1 MITAVFTAEREHAS
15 MSTHTAFTMTI
26 GGRAVHGR
34 TTFAV
39 VDPATLR
46 TAGEAPDCT
55 PEQLDEAVTAARRAQ
70 PAWAALSE
78 TDRQRHLVA
87 IADVVDAHVDELA
100 RLVVGEQGKPL
111 ALAVGEV
118 GGLAHWLRETATL
131 GLPVT
136 VNQDDAERRSV
147 TTHVPLGVVAAIT
160 PWNYP
165 LGQLGFKLGP
175 ALLAG
180 NAVVLKPSTFT
191 PLSAL
196 RLGEL
201 LRDVLPPGVLNVV
214 SGGDDLGPRVTAHP
228 GFDKI
233 SFTGSTETGRAVAA
247 SAAATLA
254 HVTLEL
260 GGNDPAI
267 VLPDVDVDAVA
278 EQLFWA
284 AFANSGQICVATKRL
299 YVHTDVYDRLVAA
312 LTKIA
317 ADVRVGNGL
326 DEGVQLGP
334 VSHGRQHA
342 RIVDLLDD
350 ARAHGYEF
358 LTGDVGETDGY
369 FVRPTIIGDPPDDAR
384 IVREEQFGPVLP
396 VLRFSDVDDVVDRA
410 NAGEYGLG
418 ASVWTGDPDAAVALA
433 RRLRAGTVWINEVM
447 HLSPHVP
454 FGGMKQSGLGVESG
468 VAGLLEFTERQTVTV
483 RR

>member
-1 MITAVFTAEREHAS
+1 

-26 GGRAVHGR
+26 DGRAVGGR

-46 TAGEAPDCT
+46 TAGAAPACT
-55 PEQLDEAVTAARRAQ
+55 PEQLDEAVATARRAQ

-78 TDRQRHLVA
+78 TDRQKHLVA
-87 IADVVDAHVDELA
+87 IADVVDAHADELA
-100 RLVVGEQGKPL
+100 GLVTLEQGKPL
-111 ALAVGEV
+111 ALALGEV
-118 GGLAHWLRETATL
+118 GGLSHWLRETATL
-131 GLPVT
+131 SLPSA

-147 TTHVPLGVVAAIT
+147 TAHVPLGVVAAIT

-201 LRDVLPPGVLNVV
+201 LRGVLPPGVLNVV
-214 SGGDDLGPRVTAHP
+214 SGLDELGPLVTAHR
-228 GFDKI
+228 GFDMI

-247 SAAATLA
+247 NAAASLA
-254 HVTLEL
+254 RVTLEL

-267 VLPDVDVDAVA
+267 VLADADVDAVA

-284 AFANSGQICVATKRL
+284 AFANSGQICLAVKRL
-299 YVHTDVYDRLVAA
+299 YAHTDVYDRLAA
-312 LTKIA
+312 RLTEIA
-317 ADVRVGNGL
+317 AQVRVGNGF
-326 DEGVQLGP
+326 DEGVRLGP
-334 VSHGRQHA
+334 LSNRRQHDRVA
-342 RIVDLLDD
+342 GLIAD
-350 ARAHGYEF
+350 ARENGYEF
-358 LTGDVGETDGY
+358 LTGDDGETPGEGY
-369 FVRPTIIGDPPDDAR
+369 FIRPTIIGDPPEDAR
-384 IVREEQFGPVLP
+384 VVREEQFGPVLP
-396 VLRFSDVDDVVDRA
+396 LLRFDDVDDVVDRA
-410 NAGEYGLG
+410 NAGEHGLG
-418 ASVWTGDPDAAVALA
+418 ASVWTSDPEAAVALA

-454 FGGMKQSGLGVESG
+454 FGGVKQSGLGVESG
-468 VAGLLEFTERQTVTV
+468 LAGLLEFTERQTVTV
-483 RR
+483 KH